1 MAKLLEGLKQH
12 GKQYGMLF
20 ALTFIVALFQIWTNG
35 ILLRPLNIANLILQ
49 NGYVLILAIGM
60 LFIIITGRID
70 LSVGSTVAFVGAI
83 TALLMVNHD
92 VGVVPTVIIGLL
104 IGALIGA
111 WQGLWTAYIGVPA
124 FITSLAGMLIFRGLT
139 IAVLEGRSIGPL
151 EPSFRAISNSFV
163 PDLFGGVGINLT
175 ALVIGVALCLYV
187 VAVDVVRR
195 RETVR
200 HGFSVSS
207 RGYFLGKNV
216 LSCAGIMAISWLLA
230 RYNGIP
236 TLLVLLVALVFLYS
250 FIADRTIIGRRIYAL
265 GGNEAAAQLS
275 GVDTRRLVFA
285 TNVNLGVLAAIAGIV
300 FTARLN
306 AGTPKAGTGFELD
319 AIAACF
325 IGGASVSGGTGTIVG
340 ALLGTFIM
348 GVMNNGM
355 SIVGISVDYQ
365 QAIKG
370 LVILFAVAVDIV
382 LKKQKG

>member
-340 ALLGTFIM
+340 ALLGTATS
-348 GVMNNGM
+348 GD
-355 SIVGISVDYQ
+355 ISG
-365 QAIKG
+365 A
-370 LVILFAVAVDIV
+370 FRC
-382 LKKQKG
+382 